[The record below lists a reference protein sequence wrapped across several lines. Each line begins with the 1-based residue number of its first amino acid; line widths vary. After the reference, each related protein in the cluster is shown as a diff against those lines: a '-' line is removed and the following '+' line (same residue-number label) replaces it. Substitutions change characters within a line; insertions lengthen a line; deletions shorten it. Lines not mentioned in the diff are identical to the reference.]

1 MYDPNTTSL
10 EAVRAALN
18 KLGIPYSMVG
28 QQHPIHKVCS
38 LLHREPEGLYYY
50 TGVDPSVIQ
59 GLERSMVLCRAEAAV
74 SPGANGAI
82 VVEGDPQLIFYKL
95 CQTLFDTRPRPGIH
109 PTAIVHQDARIA
121 EGVHIGPYAVIGR
134 SSIGNDSVVQA
145 HVVIMDGCTIGSR
158 VMIEA
163 NSCLGA
169 TGVAWVWGEQ
179 GERIVLPQLGKVV
192 IGDDVFLG
200 TDVTIVRGMFNEATT
215 IGEGSMIAHGSKVGH
230 SVVMGR
236 DCHVANNVSIAG
248 SARIGDKSFLGA
260 GCSIRPHTTLA
271 AGTIVGVGAA
281 VVKDVAEPGAILA
294 GVPAKELPRKE
305 RPSGMPAPQR

>member
-1 MYDPNTTSL
+1 MYDPNNTTL
-10 EAVRAALN
+10 EAVLAALN
-18 KLGIPYSMVG
+18 RLGIPFSVEG
-28 QQHPIHKVCS
+28 RQHAITKVCS
-38 LLHREPEGLYYY
+38 LLHKEPGGLYYY
-50 TGVDPSVIQ
+50 TGNDPSVVA
-59 GLERSMVLCRAEAAV
+59 GLERSMVLCRQEAAV
-74 SPGANGAI
+74 LPGDNGAV

-95 CQTLFDTRPRPGIH
+95 CQALFDTRPKPGIH
-109 PTAIVHQDARIA
+109 STAIIHPDAHIG
-121 EGVHIGPYAVIGR
+121 EGVHIGAYAVVGR
-134 SSIGNDSVVQA
+134 CSIGEGAVIQA
-145 HVVIMDGCTIGSR
+145 HVVIMDGCVIGRR
-158 VMIEA
+158 VQVES

-169 TGVAWVWGEQ
+169 TGVAWVWGEN

-192 IGDDVFLG
+192 IEDDVFLG

-215 IGEGSMIAHGSKVGH
+215 IGQGSMIAHGSKVGH

-271 AGTIVGVGAA
+271 DGTIVGVGAA
-281 VVKDVAEPGAILA
+281 VVKDVTEPGAILA

>member
-1 MYDPNTTSL
+1 MYEPNRTSREAIL
-10 EAVRAALN
+10 EALN
-18 KLGIPYSMVG
+18 TLGIPYSIVG
-28 QQHPIHKVCS
+28 TPHAVGKVCS
-38 LLHREPEGLYYY
+38 LLHREPGGLYYY
-50 TGVDPSVIQ
+50 TGSDPAVVH
-59 GLERSMVLCRAEAAV
+59 GLERSLVLCRAEAAV
-74 SPGANGAI
+74 SPGDNGAL

-95 CQTLFDTRPRPGIH
+95 CQTLFDTRPEPGIH
-109 PTAIVHQDARIA
+109 PTAIVHQDAVIGD
-121 EGVHIGPYAVIGR
+121 GVHIGPYAVIGR
-134 SSIGNDSVVQA
+134 SSIGSDSVVQT
-145 HVVIMDGCTIGSR
+145 HVVIMDGCTIGRR

-192 IGDDVFLG
+192 IEDDVFLG

-215 IGEGSMIAHGSKVGH
+215 IGQGSMIAHGSKVGH

-271 AGTIVGVGAA
+271 TGTIVGVGAA
-281 VVKDVAEPGAILA
+281 VVKDVTEPGAILA
-294 GVPAKELPRKE
+294 GVPAKELPRKD